1 MIPIFA
7 FVEDRLSDAVVR
19 KLLRES
25 TNSFN
30 VSSKVTNGCDKI
42 KKGIKDINDS
52 ARGMPF
58 MVLVDLDTEECAPI
72 LISKW
77 LKEPKHPNMIF
88 RVAVREVE
96 SWVMADADGFSRFL
110 GIKPSLFPFDMDSI
124 DDPKRFLIQMA
135 GKSKKKE
142 LRKAIVPKPGS
153 NTRVGPD
160 YNGVLI
166 SFVYSDW
173 DITRAIKRSKSL
185 KHAVDAIDNFQWLQ

>member
-1 MIPIFA
+1 
-7 FVEDRLSDAVVR
+7 
-19 KLLRES
+19 
-25 TNSFN
+25 
-30 VSSKVTNGCDKI
+30 
-42 KKGIKDINDS
+42 
-52 ARGMPF
+52 
-58 MVLVDLDTEECAPI
+58 
-72 LISKW
+72 
-77 LKEPKHPNMIF
+77 
-88 RVAVREVE
+88 
-96 SWVMADADGFSRFL
+96 MADADGFSRFL

-142 LRKAIVPKPGS
+142 LRKAIAPKPGS

-185 KHAVDAIDNFQWLQ
+185 KHAVDAINNFQWLQ